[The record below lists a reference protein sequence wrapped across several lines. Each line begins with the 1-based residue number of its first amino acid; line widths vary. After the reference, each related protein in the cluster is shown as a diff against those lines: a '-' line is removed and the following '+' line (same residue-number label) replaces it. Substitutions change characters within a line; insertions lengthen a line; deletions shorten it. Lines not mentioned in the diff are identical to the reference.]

1 MARFHGQVGY
11 TNTVEREDET
21 GVWQDDIVEFTYT
34 GDVIR
39 DTRKLDSG
47 DKVNSD
53 VSVAN
58 SISILADKYAI
69 DHYFNIRYVRW
80 MNVLWTVTTV
90 EVRYPRL
97 ILSLGGVY
105 NATES

>member
-1 MARFHGQVGY
+1 MARFHGEVGY
-11 TNTVEREDET
+11 TNTVQREDNS
-21 GVWQDDIVEFTYT
+21 GVWKNDIVEFPYT

-47 DKVNSD
+47 DKVNDD
-53 VSVAN
+53 VSIAN

-80 MNVLWTVTTV
+80 MDVLWTVTTV

-105 NATES
+105 NAAES